1 MVLVALG
8 FAELSCGR
16 TGGDK
21 PPEPTPVEGVYW
33 WSGAGVSYREGA
45 LGPFTRNSGATAHG
59 TQATIALNG
68 GQFSLVIPACESGVP
83 LSSDPSKPRLL
94 IAENVNCALDDIA
107 TALGQT
113 SRVLVGVR
121 VDLDRRSMEQRQCL
135 TYADG
140 STTCGQSNSSFQ
152 PLGEGGAGGA
162 AAIAS
167 EGDITRDAVN
177 FADSHLAW
185 RLDNESSVMWE
196 CTEVD
201 PAGEGCVAGLPR
213 RQISGIR
220 GALYRMNGGRYYIPG
235 YDCYVTNRYD
245 GEPIR
250 CGQSFDGMADIGIPE
265 AWLYYFDLT
274 GPNLHFEAEMRGKDY
289 KYYVVVKAP
298 VVPM

>member
-1 MVLVALG
+1 M
-8 FAELSCGR
+8 
-16 TGGDK
+16 
-21 PPEPTPVEGVYW
+21 
-33 WSGAGVSYREGA
+33 
-45 LGPFTRNSGATAHG
+45 
-59 TQATIALNG
+59 
-68 GQFSLVIPACESGVP
+68 P
-83 LSSDPSKPRLL
+83 LSSIPSKRRLL
-94 IAENVNCALDDIA
+94 TAENVNCALDDIA

-162 AAIAS
+162 AALAN
-167 EGDITRDAVN
+167 EGGITREAVN

-185 RLDNESSVMWE
+185 RLENESSVMWE

-220 GALYRMNGGRYYIPG
+220 GALYRMDGGRWSESPFRGRNAREGLQILRG
-235 YDCYVTNRYD
+235 REGAGRADVDARH
-245 GEPIR
+245 R
-250 CGQSFDGMADIGIPE
+250 CRCKL
-265 AWLYYFDLT
+265 WLTPAIFL
-274 GPNLHFEAEMRGKDY
+274 ES
-289 KYYVVVKAP
+289 
-298 VVPM
+298 